1 MKQMDLVLQVDQEHR
16 ALQAAII
23 IGFFLG
29 AFVSYFFISSIISS
43 AGINLI
49 AAALAMAIG
58 FLVSKGLEVWLKG
71 RWHSGRRLHL
81 SADRF
86 YTQKGQ
92 RIEHEINASE
102 DFDLLFWRFTVKRG
116 GRIPKGWY
124 LLSCAFHQSGNY
136 LPVYSFMSAEEF
148 EHFPQSERFVELT
161 PKKNID
167 ADDNIKL
174 IGLQKRLHSAEIYR
188 WNEGAELSKDD
199 FRRFMERL
207 TLHSPSR
214 GT

>member
-1 MKQMDLVLQVDQEHR
+1 MNETDLVLHVDQEHR

-23 IGFFLG
+23 IGFFLS
-29 AFVSYFFISSIISS
+29 ALVSYWIIQTIISS

-49 AAALAMAIG
+49 AAALALVIG
-58 FLVSKGLEVWLKG
+58 FLVSKGMEAWLKG
-71 RWHSGRRLHL
+71 RWRSGRRLYL

-86 YTQKGQ
+86 YTQKG
-92 RIEHEINASE
+92 RRTEHEIDANE
-102 DFDLLFWRFTVKRG
+102 DFDLLFWRFTVKRA

-148 EHFPQSERFVELT
+148 DNFPQSERFVELA
-161 PKKNID
+161 PKKNIA
-167 ADDNIKL
+167 ADDNFQL
-174 IGLQKRLHSAEIYR
+174 VGLQKRLYTAEVFR

-199 FRRFMERL
+199 FRSFMTRL
-207 TLHSPSR
+207 MQQFPSR
-214 GT
+214 GN

>member
-1 MKQMDLVLQVDQEHR
+1 MNETDLVLHVDQEHR

-23 IGFFLG
+23 IGFFLS
-29 AFVSYFFISSIISS
+29 ALVSYWIIQTIISS

-49 AAALAMAIG
+49 AAALALVIG
-58 FLVSKGLEVWLKG
+58 FLVSKGMEAWLKG
-71 RWHSGRRLHL
+71 RWRSGRRLYL

-86 YTQKGQ
+86 YTQKG
-92 RIEHEINASE
+92 RRTEHEIDANE
-102 DFDLLFWRFTVKRG
+102 DFDLLFWRFTVKRA

-148 EHFPQSERFVELT
+148 DNFPQSERFVELA
-161 PKKNID
+161 PKKNIA
-167 ADDNIKL
+167 ADDNFQL
-174 IGLQKRLHSAEIYR
+174 VGLQKRLHTAEVFR

-199 FRRFMERL
+199 FRSFMARL
-207 TLHSPSR
+207 MQQFPSR
-214 GT
+214 GN